1 MCNDIN
7 IIRQDQFI
15 VVKFIGD
22 VDSSNVKIYRKRIS
36 DVIEKS
42 KEDVVFDF
50 SKSSLIDS
58 SGIGLILGRYNQLKF
73 EHRTLMIVGLNP
85 VAYRLFELTGLFQ
98 IIPYFHSIK
107 SIKEGV
113 L

>member
-1 MCNDIN
+1 MSNDIK
-7 IIRQDQFI
+7 IIKKHHLI
-15 VVKFIGD
+15 VVSFIGD
-22 VDSSNVKIYRKRIS
+22 VDSSNVKVYRKKIS

-50 SKSSLIDS
+50 SKTSFIDS

-85 VAYRLFELTGLFQ
+85 VAYRLFELTGLFL
-98 IIPYFHSIK
+98 IIPYFS
-107 SIKEGV
+107 SLNDIKEGV
-113 L
+113 V

>member
-1 MCNDIN
+1 MNNDMH
-7 IIRQDQFI
+7 IIKYNEFI

-22 VDSSNVKIYRKRIS
+22 VDGSNVGMYRKRLNE
-36 DVIEKS
+36 VIEES

-50 SKSSLIDS
+50 SKTSFIDS

-73 EHRTLMIVGLNP
+73 DHRTLIIVGLNP

-98 IIPYFHSIK
+98 IIPYFENVK
-107 SIKEGV
+107 SIREGV
-113 L
+113 I